1 VVVAA
6 AGCFTATGFKAAVGS
21 TPDPRT
27 VGRVASLTAVGFPA
41 ERRPRRAG
49 PSMLVRV
56 LMSWRSFRVL
66 IDFCRVFAEKPACP
80 CPGFLRKILKS
91 DPGILVWPGIR
102 VWLRSMADARKI
114 PADLIEQGGSP
125 TRPGGA

>member
-1 VVVAA
+1 
-6 AGCFTATGFKAAVGS
+6 
-21 TPDPRT
+21 
-27 VGRVASLTAVGFPA
+27 
-41 ERRPRRAG
+41 
-49 PSMLVRV
+49 MLVRV

-66 IDFCRVFAEKPACP
+66 IDFCRVFAEKPVCP

-114 PADLIEQGGSP
+114 PADLIEQGGKP
-125 TRPGGA
+125 DQARRGLMVLLVAPVAAANKLRLGGCRQEAADCGFLD